1 MFKSI
6 LIRMFTLVIVLGSA
20 CPAWSADKKPSIEI
34 GIAPFLPVK
43 TLAQNYAPMRA
54 YLEQRLKMPV
64 TFVTAPDYK
73 SFNER
78 TGKHEYPLIITVA
91 NSAYLA
97 WSEYGYIPLLRPVIY
112 TRPVLVVSK
121 NQNIASLK
129 ELRGKTIGMSDA
141 LAVVSMQGMQML
153 REAGLES
160 GQDVTIKNMQNHGA
174 AINLVI
180 AGDVAAAIVSDRALI
195 QLPAATQDSV
205 KIIQTWERGAV
216 PGIIYLGSPDL
227 PREKIEALSQAILE
241 YARDVPEGIAL
252 MKRLGYGG
260 LAPIDLAELRTYEPY
275 GVLLKEAMAK
285 ASSKQ

>member
-1 MFKSI
+1 MFKLI
-6 LIRMFTLVIVLGSA
+6 LIRMFVLVIVLGSN
-20 CPAWSADKKPSIEI
+20 CPAWSADKKPGIEI

-43 TLAQNYAPMRA
+43 SLVQNYAPMRT

-73 SFNER
+73 SFNDR
-78 TGKHEYPLIITVA
+78 TAKHEYPLIITVA

-112 TRPVLVVSK
+112 TRPALVVSK
-121 NQNIASLK
+121 NQNVTSLG

-141 LAVVSMQGMQML
+141 LAVVSMQGIQML
-153 REAGLES
+153 REAGLEP
-160 GQDVTIKNMQNHGA
+160 GQDVTIKNTQNHAA
-174 AINLVI
+174 AINQVI
-180 AGDVAAAIVSDRALI
+180 AGEIPAAIISDRALL
-195 QLPAATQDSV
+195 QLPATTQDSV
-205 KIIQTWERGAV
+205 KIVQTWEQGAA

-227 PREKIEALSQAILE
+227 PRENIEKLSQAILE

-260 LAPIDLAELRTYEPY
+260 LALISKEELRTFKLY
-275 GVLLKEAMAK
+275 GEMLKESMTK
-285 ASSKQ
+285 KP